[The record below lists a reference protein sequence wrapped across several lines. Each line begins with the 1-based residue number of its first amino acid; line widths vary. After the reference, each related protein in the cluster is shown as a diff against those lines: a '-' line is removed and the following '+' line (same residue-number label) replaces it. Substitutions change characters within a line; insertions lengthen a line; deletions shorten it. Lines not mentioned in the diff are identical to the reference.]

1 MTLGYTSLK
10 WSAACILLASL
21 GACGGSDG
29 DDDIVPTGDPIA
41 DIHLVDSDSYYP
53 LDKIRENGSYFKE
66 GEADYGTRNPKHRSG
81 SRTTSAWAV
90 DTRAVAPD
98 GYEIKYSMLIKSA
111 NAGADA
117 VQSMQDNLQ
126 IDSVTGMISQ
136 SCSGFPSCYDNE
148 TTQDHDF
155 EITAVAQVDGSK
167 KKLQRKFVLRVI
179 HNN

>member
-53 LDKIRENGSYFKE
+53 LDKLRADGSYFKE
-66 GEADYGTRNPKHRSG
+66 SDGDYGTRNPKHRASDK
-81 SRTTSAWAV
+81 TTSAWAV
-90 DTRAVAPD
+90 DTKAVAPD
-98 GYEIKYSMLIKSA
+98 GHVITYSMLIRSA
-111 NAGADA
+111 SAGAAA
-117 VQSMQDNLQ
+117 VRSMQDNLL
-126 IDSVTGMISQ
+126 IDSATGMISQ

-148 TTQDHDF
+148 TTENHDF

-179 HNN
+179 PNN